1 MKKILTVVLALL
13 LLCSSCLAEGLDYA
27 SMTDTQL
34 HDIVDAARNELTK
47 RELVAEG
54 KTLLFE
60 RNGVSVYLTSDFKAD
75 SFHTDS
81 MHFMRASVIV
91 VNDSDI
97 NVRVGVESMS
107 VNGWEVSNSGFSSV
121 SPGKKLKD
129 ELTFNAVD
137 TDITTVEE
145 IETIEITFRLSNAD
159 TYMFFADVPAITLHF
174 NVQ

>member
-1 MKKILTVVLALL
+1 MKKVLAAFLALL
-13 LLCSSCLAEGLDYA
+13 LLCGSCLAEGLDYA
-27 SMTDTQL
+27 SMTDAQL
-34 HDIVDAARNELTK
+34 HDIVNAARNELTR

-60 RNGVSVYLTSDFKAD
+60 QDGVSVYLTSGFEAD
-75 SFHTDS
+75 SIHTDAWY
-81 MHFMRASVIV
+81 FMRAGVIV

-97 NVRVGVESMS
+97 NVRVGIESMS

-121 SPGKKLKD
+121 SPGKKAKD
-129 ELTFNAVD
+129 ELAFNAAD
-137 TDITTVEE
+137 TDITAVEE

-159 TYMFFADVPAITLHF
+159 TYRFFADVPAITLHF

>member
-1 MKKILTVVLALL
+1 M
-13 LLCSSCLAEGLDYA
+13 
-27 SMTDTQL
+27 
-34 HDIVDAARNELTK
+34 
-47 RELVAEG
+47 
-54 KTLLFE
+54 
-60 RNGVSVYLTSDFKAD
+60 TSDFKAD

-159 TYMFFADVPAITLHF
+159 TYMFLRMCPPSHF
-174 NVQ
+174 TSMCSKENKS